1 MEMLRYNE
9 SLMKKRRI
17 DLTALAL
24 LLLLALSSCSS
35 AVEAAYF
42 PGLSNV
48 SSAMVTLDPN
58 APATATPFMP
68 LLPTRTPIPV
78 ATSTPTL
85 TPTATPLLPWGSFA
99 PPAEPSAIE
108 IHPPIEAF
116 DQADNVVNIAVLGS
130 DQRPDEYGHRTDVL
144 MIVSLD
150 PNTNQV
156 TMLSI
161 PRDLYV
167 YLPGWRVDRI
177 NTADA
182 YGGPEMVHDTL
193 LYNFG
198 IDVDH
203 WVRINFYGF
212 TTAIDALGGITVQ
225 VTGNLYDECGGIWW
239 RYSPGTYNMDGF
251 QALCYVRMRKNSSDF
266 DRLRREQEVIQAI
279 FNRFTSLDGLSRVP
293 ELYNQFQT
301 YVQTDITVDDLLPF
315 LPLAASVASDTSRIH
330 HYTVDPTMAS
340 LWRVPYSGSSVLL
353 PNWDT
358 LEAMLEAAFGPQ

>member
-1 MEMLRYNE
+1 MNNRRKLR
-9 SLMKKRRI
+9 SGV
-17 DLTALAL
+17 L
-24 LLLLALSSCSS
+24 LVLLLALTSCSS

-42 PGLSNV
+42 PGLSQV
-48 SSAMVTLDPN
+48 SEAIATTDPN
-58 APATATPFMP
+58 ATATPTPFMP
-68 LLPTRTPIPV
+68 LLPTQTPIPV
-78 ATSTPTL
+78 ATATPTP
-85 TPTATPLLPWGSFA
+85 TPTATLPLPWGSFA

-108 IHPPIEAF
+108 IHPPVEAF
-116 DQADNVVNIAVLGS
+116 QQEDNVINIAVLGS
-130 DQRPDEYGHRTDVL
+130 DQRPDDYGHRTDVL

-167 YLPGWRVDRI
+167 YIPGWRVDRI

-182 YGGPEMVHDTL
+182 YGGPDMVRDTL

-198 IDVDH
+198 IEIDH

-212 TTAIDALGGITVQ
+212 TTAIDALGGVNVQ

-239 RYSPGTYNMDGF
+239 SYSPGTYHMDGF

-266 DRLRREQEVIQAI
+266 DRLRREQEIVQAI
-279 FNRFTSLDGLSRVP
+279 FNRFASLDGLSRVP

-301 YVQTDITVDDLLPF
+301 YVQTDITVDDLLP
-315 LPLAASVASDTSRIH
+315 LIPMAAAVASDTSHIQ

-353 PNWDT
+353 PNWDK
-358 LEAMLEAAFGPQ
+358 LEAMLDAAFGPR